1 MQALELFL
9 TSIRS
14 PETRNMYSI
23 YFRKYQEFMGIQ
35 DLFCQ
40 NNPRLIEQK
49 IIEFIVDMRNKG
61 KGYAAI
67 HNNVA
72 AALAFYKIK

>member
-1 MQALELFL
+1 
-9 TSIRS
+9 
-14 PETRNMYSI
+14 
-23 YFRKYQEFMGIQ
+23 MGIQ